1 MFRNAHAV
9 SKQNRPISDFIWLAK
24 LDKVKGIDPGESGT
38 YLNGKACLNFIQCIA
53 DSERHKIINRLSS
66 VPYFSFMMD
75 GSTDISGDEQETI
88 YVRFVDK
95 GTVHEHFLDIGS
107 PISTCSQNLYEHVIS
122 TFQKR
127 GIHDHAKDEITLFFY
142 QIHVHIIE

>member
-1 MFRNAHAV
+1 
-9 SKQNRPISDFIWLAK
+9 
-24 LDKVKGIDPGESGT
+24 
-38 YLNGKACLNFIQCIA
+38 
-53 DSERHKIINRLSS
+53 
-66 VPYFSFMMD
+66 MMD

-127 GIHDHAKDEITLFFY
+127 GIHDHAKGEITLFFLSNTCTY
-142 QIHVHIIE
+142 YRINVTHHKQYHKKIKIALYNITAQNNMHKM